1 MEEEVGMEQ
10 LSGKVAVVT
19 GAASGIGR
27 ALADRFGAEGM
38 AIVLADI
45 EAGPLDAA
53 TTELRDA
60 GVEVLAV
67 PTDVTD
73 PTSVDALALA
83 AHHHFGAYH
92 VVCNNAGVAGHFG
105 TTWQT
110 TLEDWRWVLDV
121 NLGGVIN
128 GIRSFVPALVAQ
140 GEGHVV
146 NTASLAA
153 WAAPP
158 AMGPYSATKHA
169 VLAIS
174 ETLRAE
180 LEAIDAGVGV
190 SAVCPGLIST
200 NLMRSERN
208 WPTRLGDEPEVP
220 EDDLT
225 MRMRELLAVGTTSGG
240 IAPTAVADAVVA
252 GIKVNQFIV
261 TTHPDQ
267 VIAAAESRLAKA
279 QQTAR

>member
-1 MEEEVGMEQ
+1 MEQ
-10 LSGKVAVVT
+10 LSGKVAVIT

-27 ALADRFGAEGM
+27 AMAERFGAEGM
-38 AIVLADI
+38 SIVLADI
-45 EAGPLDAA
+45 EAGPLEAAA
-53 TTELRDA
+53 TELGDA
-60 GVEVLAV
+60 GVKVLAV

-73 PTSVDALALA
+73 PASVDALALA
-83 AHHHFGAYH
+83 AQRHFGAYH
-92 VVCNNAGVAGHFG
+92 VVCNNAGVAGHLG
-105 TTWQT
+105 PTWLT

-140 GEGHVV
+140 HEGHVV

-153 WAAPP
+153 WTAPP

-180 LEAIDAGVGV
+180 LEAIGAGVGV

-208 WPTRLGDEPEVP
+208 WPTRLGGEPPIP

-225 MRMRELLAVGTTSGG
+225 TRMRALLAEGTTSGG
-240 IAPTAVADAVVA
+240 IAPSAVADAVVA
-252 GIKVNQFIV
+252 GVKANQFIV

-267 VIAAAESRLAKA
+267 VIAAAESRLAQA
-279 QQTAR
+279 HQTAT